1 MALPLS
7 MTIRRRV
14 IEAID
19 QGLSRRQA
27 AKRFGVSPAS
37 AVRWQA
43 QKQASGDIAPKRQ
56 GGDRKSARI
65 EAEAEFILGEV
76 DKAPDVTL
84 AELKAKMQERKVG
97 VSIGALWRFF
107 DRRGV
112 TFKKNGAR
120 RRTAAGRRKRKPRD
134 LV

>member
-1 MALPLS
+1 MARSVTMDL
-7 MTIRRRV
+7 RRRV
-14 IEAID
+14 VEAIG

-27 AKRFGVSPAS
+27 AKQFGVSPAS

-43 QKQASGDIAPKRQ
+43 QLQASGDVTPKPQ

-65 EAEAEFILGEV
+65 EAEADLILDEV
-76 DKAPDVTL
+76 AKAPDVTL
-84 AELKAKMQERKVG
+84 MELKAKLQERGASFSVG
-97 VSIGALWRFF
+97 TLWRFF

-112 TFKKNGAR
+112 TFKKNSAR
-120 RRTAAGRRKRKPRD
+120 RRATAGRRKGKPRD

>member
-112 TFKKNGAR
+112 TFKKK
-120 RRTAAGRRKRKPRD
+120 RRTPPNSSGTT
-134 LV
+134 